1 MKITLGILLM
11 LTIAGGVKA
20 DTTAGKLAA
29 ICEHS
34 ASTLGDLKS
43 ADSSDG
49 FCTGIIVGYRNVID
63 YFPVLSKDHRSELR
77 INHSASNSQL
87 IRVFYKFVKAHAK
100 LENENALLVFIL
112 ALRDARL
119 GGWDVNQAG
128 AK

>member
-1 MKITLGILLM
+1 MRIILGILLM
-11 LTIAGGVKA
+11 LTIAGGARA

-63 YFPVLSKDHRSELR
+63 YFPVLSKDRHSELR

-87 IRVFYKFVKAHAK
+87 IRVFYKFVKAHPK
-100 LENENALLVFIL
+100 LENENALLAFIL
-112 ALRDARL
+112 ALRDAGL
-119 GGWDVNQAG
+119 GGWNVNQPE